1 VITPQRLPRILTRQS
16 RQRLWVRRVRV
27 LILARLERHPV
38 ISSVVA
44 LLLLPGGVV
53 LVPIIAWWHR
63 RKREINRVLKA
74 PGP

>member
-1 VITPQRLPRILTRQS
+1 M
-16 RQRLWVRRVRV
+16 RV

-44 LLLLPGGVV
+44 LLLLPGGFV

-63 RKREINRVLKA
+63 RKRDINRVLKA